1 LLIKAENVVN
11 KGVGACVLEHLLD
24 PDAGGEQFEEGKDDN
39 NEDSDSEELF
49 EDEEEDFFGFG
60 PSDIEIGKEFDNL
73 VISEE
78 NSIVHHFFLEVNDM
92 PGHKAESEE

>member
-1 LLIKAENVVN
+1 MLIKAENVVD
-11 KGVGACVLEHLLD
+11 KGVGACVLEHLFD

-39 NEDSDSEELF
+39 NKDSNSEELL
-49 EDEEEDFFGFG
+49 EDEEEYFSGFG
-60 PSDIEIGKEFDNL
+60 PGEVEIGKEFDNL

-92 PGHKAESEE
+92 PGHKAEPEE